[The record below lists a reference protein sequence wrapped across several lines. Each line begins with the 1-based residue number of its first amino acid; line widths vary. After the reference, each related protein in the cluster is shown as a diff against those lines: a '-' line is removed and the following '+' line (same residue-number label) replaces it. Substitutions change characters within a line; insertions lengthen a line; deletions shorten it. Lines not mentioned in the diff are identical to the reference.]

1 VQSIAKRLSV
11 DPEKYT
17 KNFDFICDYLREGD
31 LLSLRLYFVNFE
43 VKGSLKRKKRD
54 TGKKEKNE
62 SYILIRIPQQHIA
75 ETFLNTSE
83 LQATDTTEA
92 LISGYSYLTFKLKDG
107 INEVSFKN
115 EGVLNW
121 DQLDLITL
129 SDLKNTKNLNINTVE
144 GYPTNVLGAN
154 ESKAFFFDAGPV
166 KLPVTLFEVPY
177 RLFLSP
183 ISRMTPRSQRGDY
196 HLGYVFKNN
205 NSLVQLFYKQEG
217 DAKYWMT
224 LPWENELQYAVQ
236 SPNGITKDSP
246 NFKAIAYAPSN
257 DKRDK
262 RLIPEEWHRKDI
274 IEHSLL
280 DFDSESRDIKS
291 SQFKFSA
298 LGATTFLHYKNLYP
312 KFKRSFVEWK
322 QDIKNGRD
330 NFVEL
335 VQIGVDIRSGK
346 KVLVSEIGERVIHNG
361 KSLWIKRYH
370 LKFLEKDKTY
380 TNENYPFTSSK
391 TLTDGFYFKPSQI
404 QEAPD
409 GKPVD
414 LALNGNLLAD
424 SNEVIFPI
432 IPFSEDSTG
441 TIPSSSAQ
449 IIKNEYLKTDQA
461 NDQQKYSSHLCI
473 LFKSHLDNNEFDK
486 YNNLHDAL
494 AKDSRYK
501 ELLRE
506 DTIGQKIAYIT
517 PIQIEGTTKNE
528 RTSLSTRHY
537 QITSKQLGEFNS
549 NSPVSLNLVY
559 AKITPPQIEGFSAD
573 QYQTFRYS
581 DNFLNR
587 SILTK
592 QIGQDK
598 RTLNELDK
606 NLSSFD
612 QTNNKTHFKFIHPEH
627 TDIVV
632 DTDVKHVS
640 ALALRATFDNNLTSA
655 IDNLDKISSKYN
667 NNRVYFDSVNSAIE
681 SNYAETTSEVI
692 TDVFSKN
699 IANIGSLV
707 NPDIEIDGISELEQG
722 VTLQSKTELKYIGKE
737 KTAFTQPRDIF
748 RGMNA
753 DILGGVSIKDILKEI
768 IPMDESP
775 VFEVI
780 KAADG
785 AFELYRNYKRE
796 YAEIKNQIDSI
807 PEEIRVLKNEL
818 LTFKR
823 TEVDIYFQKRLE
835 TERYRLF
842 ARLDQLI
849 VTPFVKKYE
858 AINVDVP
865 TNIFVG
871 KTLVEI
877 KGVLNSPLGSY
888 SGENLI
894 KSFYDHSATDGFTI
908 LKELIEDPELQV
920 KPLAKFRKELDQFL
934 YYLNDDFRND
944 FIGRI
949 EDEMRIFERELP
961 KVISDQLVEQF
972 DNQISQIQQ
981 LKSFIIY
988 VKNTISGYKALKLTD
1003 VQIDTLIQTAE
1014 NILIA
1019 EFKDSA
1025 SEIFNEAFALL
1036 GRPGSDIMT
1045 FENLFSVFKLEE
1057 ARILKSYHSF
1067 QKSIGL
1073 DINRT
1078 KEDILQEINGKKEE
1092 LATSIEKF
1100 KDFGKFKLKEIK
1112 NRLQRENTALIAAY
1126 NSGKGVLKAK
1136 EDVEKT
1142 IALLK
1147 KLQESQKQS
1156 FRYLWEIGPDNFRP
1170 LRTSVVSF
1178 YPTSKTEMTV
1188 DVKTDVN
1195 YKLSISKP
1203 PMYLG
1208 TEIQSYNQ
1216 LSDFRLAFFDVLAI
1230 DFESIIFESGTKT
1243 STDLDETFRGAQVYE
1258 DNSSELQYEQD
1269 HENTITCIHSDLK
1282 TPSSS
1287 ENTVGN

>member
-1 VQSIAKRLSV
+1 
-11 DPEKYT
+11 
-17 KNFDFICDYLREGD
+17 
-31 LLSLRLYFVNFE
+31 
-43 VKGSLKRKKRD
+43 
-54 TGKKEKNE
+54 
-62 SYILIRIPQQHIA
+62 
-75 ETFLNTSE
+75 
-83 LQATDTTEA
+83 
-92 LISGYSYLTFKLKDG
+92 
-107 INEVSFKN
+107 
-115 EGVLNW
+115 
-121 DQLDLITL
+121 
-129 SDLKNTKNLNINTVE
+129 
-144 GYPTNVLGAN
+144 
-154 ESKAFFFDAGPV
+154 
-166 KLPVTLFEVPY
+166 
-177 RLFLSP
+177 
-183 ISRMTPRSQRGDY
+183 
-196 HLGYVFKNN
+196 
-205 NSLVQLFYKQEG
+205 
-217 DAKYWMT
+217 
-224 LPWENELQYAVQ
+224 
-236 SPNGITKDSP
+236 
-246 NFKAIAYAPSN
+246 
-257 DKRDK
+257 
-262 RLIPEEWHRKDI
+262 
-274 IEHSLL
+274 
-280 DFDSESRDIKS
+280 
-291 SQFKFSA
+291 
-298 LGATTFLHYKNLYP
+298 
-312 KFKRSFVEWK
+312 
-322 QDIKNGRD
+322 
-330 NFVEL
+330 
-335 VQIGVDIRSGK
+335 
-346 KVLVSEIGERVIHNG
+346 
-361 KSLWIKRYH
+361 
-370 LKFLEKDKTY
+370 
-380 TNENYPFTSSK
+380 
-391 TLTDGFYFKPSQI
+391 
-404 QEAPD
+404 
-409 GKPVD
+409 
-414 LALNGNLLAD
+414 
-424 SNEVIFPI
+424 
-432 IPFSEDSTG
+432 
-441 TIPSSSAQ
+441 
-449 IIKNEYLKTDQA
+449 
-461 NDQQKYSSHLCI
+461 
-473 LFKSHLDNNEFDK
+473 
-486 YNNLHDAL
+486 
-494 AKDSRYK
+494 
-501 ELLRE
+501 
-506 DTIGQKIAYIT
+506 
-517 PIQIEGTTKNE
+517 
-528 RTSLSTRHY
+528 
-537 QITSKQLGEFNS
+537 
-549 NSPVSLNLVY
+549 
-559 AKITPPQIEGFSAD
+559 
-573 QYQTFRYS
+573 
-581 DNFLNR
+581 
-587 SILTK
+587 
-592 QIGQDK
+592 
-598 RTLNELDK
+598 
-606 NLSSFD
+606 
-612 QTNNKTHFKFIHPEH
+612 
-627 TDIVV
+627 
-632 DTDVKHVS
+632 
-640 ALALRATFDNNLTSA
+640 
-655 IDNLDKISSKYN
+655 
-667 NNRVYFDSVNSAIE
+667 
-681 SNYAETTSEVI
+681 
-692 TDVFSKN
+692 
-699 IANIGSLV
+699 
-707 NPDIEIDGISELEQG
+707 
-722 VTLQSKTELKYIGKE
+722 
-737 KTAFTQPRDIF
+737 
-748 RGMNA
+748 MNA

-1243 STDLDETFRGAQVYE
+1243 STDLDVNIRGVEFSGALNFVNAFQSFLDALEFLKNIAQGVITISYDIPIPNISAGAFNFLGGKIHAGVEIPIGSSDPMIVIFGVNSPGDLFLITYGIFGGRGCFQIGMNTRDGVFMVLLILEFGGVVLVNLGAAKGFIYLFAGIYYRKRHDTILIKGYLVAGGNLNIANLVTASITFTMALHGNGHYLNGVCSVVYTVKIGPFFEKSFRMKMEKRIAGAETKPSKKGQKHLENQIKSLNSVASLTLGQKKEKRSYE
-1258 DNSSELQYEQD
+1258 RQLEEIKADWGKDEPISSGNRLDEDSWEQYLTLF
-1269 HENTITCIHSDLK
+1269 HNL
-1282 TPSSS
+1282 
-1287 ENTVGN
+1287 